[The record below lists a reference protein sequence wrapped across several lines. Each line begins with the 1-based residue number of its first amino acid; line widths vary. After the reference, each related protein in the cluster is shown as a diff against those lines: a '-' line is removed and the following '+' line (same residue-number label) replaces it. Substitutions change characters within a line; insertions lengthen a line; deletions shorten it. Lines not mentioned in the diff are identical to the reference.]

1 MDKIRAKEK
10 ANNIINE
17 INNYSQYHNN
27 KKDMSSIYKEILV
40 QMKTKLLLN
49 KKSMELRNISESVF
63 NSSTSIKDAVNDVE
77 NMAEIICKLCAKYEE
92 FIALKKHSRLGKIV
106 VLEDSSY
113 EIPEKVCLDN

>member
-1 MDKIRAKEK
+1 MECKF
-10 ANNIINE
+10 NINC
-17 INNYSQYHNN
+17 
-27 KKDMSSIYKEILV
+27 KLKDSDYC
-40 QMKTKLLLN
+40 
-49 KKSMELRNISESVF
+49 SESCERYIKLDYLFKNSLIPNESISPTSLFIDSDGSDREVF
-63 NSSTSIKDAVNDVE
+63 SYLKNVQSNIKDAVNDVE